1 MIERMKCMFEVEY
14 FKLFEVRLYLTRL
27 VAFQNIFEIYLN
39 NKILNFIRIR
49 NYIMKYFYP
58 NIVYIV
64 FEYLQ
69 SF

>member
-1 MIERMKCMFEVEY
+1 MFEVEY

>member
-1 MIERMKCMFEVEY
+1 MKCMFEVEY

>member
-1 MIERMKCMFEVEY
+1 MKCMFEVEY
-14 FKLFEVRLYLTRL
+14 FKLFEVRLYLKRL